1 MAKKKTAPVNK
12 SLKKIPEFVPSS
24 ISPWMRVVG
33 VLVFLS
39 AFLVYLRTLTPSIEL
54 HDSGELVSSAYVL
67 GICHPPGYPLYC
79 LMGKLLTL
87 ILPLSNIAF
96 RMNIFSALAASV
108 AVMLVYFIT
117 LKISLPFLNMPI
129 QPAKREARSLS
140 PVPCPLSPSR
150 PVSLCRCA
158 PAFILSIIPGI
169 VASGMLT
176 FATTFWQQAVIAEK
190 YTLNALFAALL
201 ILVLVKWWEKIAQN
215 IPHQSY
221 LYLFFGLLGLS
232 FTHHLQTIF
241 LAASGVFFILIIGWH
256 KRQTFINSHVLIRV
270 GILFGLPLLLYLY
283 LPIRASAHP
292 VINWGAPD
300 TWERFI
306 NHVMVKEYGYYFSS
320 SISELLNRLFIKHPS
335 FFVMQFTPYIIGFGF
350 IGAIWLFRRCWRFLW
365 LTSLIVAIDLAHSV
379 RYGIHNIEDYY
390 IPAYMIFSVWIGLS
404 IVPISQL
411 IIKRFP
417 RADIIPLA
425 FLFLPMIAFSH
436 NLYYANNHK
445 SFYAYDYAR
454 NILMPLQDKA
464 ILFVKGDT
472 FSFPLWYLYNVEWI
486 RDDIYM
492 IDHYSLYL
500 DWYASQLKERYP
512 SLNFTFTPQSK
523 ITRLSPEAEAYIYE
537 RLNNIVDNNS
547 HLASY
552 LPFDPK
558 VEERYTL
565 VPANI
570 CHRILPKDTPI
581 NEQLKAIDPTIRFA
595 CRYILDNSIYKPE
608 RVASNVSNYGISYNN
623 RGKFFQD
630 NQIYPEAINEFKK
643 AIGAS
648 PEYITAYY
656 QLGLVY
662 KDTGKHKDAI
672 EQFERIKAIAAND
685 ARADYGLAMVFH
697 KQGYLEKAIEGYKK
711 AINLDPSRDF
721 LYAALGS
728 AYLEANKPPEAVKAF
743 QKTVELS
750 PISPDAYYNL
760 GIAYSHLG
768 DKNNAID
775 AYQKALSLNPNYLP
789 ARVALQQAR

>member
-1 MAKKKTAPVNK
+1 MAKKRTTPVNK
-12 SLKKIPEFVPSS
+12 PLKKIPEFVPSS
-24 ISPWMRVVG
+24 LIPWMGAVG
-33 VLVFLS
+33 ILVFLS

-54 HDSGELVSSAYVL
+54 HDSGELVSAAYVL

-79 LMGKLLTL
+79 LIGKFLTL

-96 RMNIFSALAASV
+96 RMNIFSALAASA
-108 AVMLVYFIT
+108 AVMMVYFIT
-117 LKISLPFLNMPI
+117 LKISLSFFNMPI
-129 QPAKREARSLS
+129 QAAKKEANTTSS
-140 PVPCPLSPSR
+140 PFMTLCLC
-150 PVSLCRCA
+150 VS
-158 PAFILSIIPGI
+158 SIIPGI
-169 VASGMLT
+169 VAAGMLT

-190 YTLNALFAALL
+190 YTLNALFASLL
-201 ILVLVKWWEKIAQN
+201 IFVLIKWWERMAQH

-241 LAASGVFFILIIGWH
+241 LAASGVSFILIIGWN
-256 KRQTFINSHVLIRV
+256 KKQTFLNSKTLLRA
-270 GILFGLPLLLYLY
+270 GIFLGLPLLLYLY
-283 LPIRASAHP
+283 LPVRASAHP

-306 NHVMVKEYGYYFSS
+306 NHVTVKEYGYYFSS
-320 SISELLNRLFIKHPS
+320 SIQELLNRLFVNHPS
-335 FFVMQFTPYIIGFGF
+335 FFMMQFTPYIIGFGF
-350 IGAIWLFRRCWRFLW
+350 IGAIWLFRRCWRFLL
-365 LTSLIVAIDLAHSV
+365 LTCLIVAIDFAHSV

-390 IPAYMIFSVWIGLS
+390 IPAYMIFSIWIGLS

-411 IIKRFP
+411 IMKRFP
-417 RADIIPLA
+417 KAAIIPLA
-425 FLFLPMIAFSH
+425 FLLLPIIAFSH

-464 ILFVKGDT
+464 VLFVKGDT
-472 FSFPLWYLYNVEWI
+472 FSFPLWYLYDVEGM
-486 RDDIYM
+486 RDDVYM
-492 IDHYSLYL
+492 IDHHSLYL

-512 SLNFTFTPQSK
+512 SLNFTWTQQNK

-537 RLNNIVDNNS
+537 RLSNIVDNNS

-558 VEERYTL
+558 VEERYVL
-565 VPANI
+565 VPDNI
-570 CHRILPKDTPI
+570 CHRIFPKDTPI
-581 NEQLKAIDPTIRFA
+581 SQQIKSIDPNLEFV
-595 CRYILDNSIYKPE
+595 CRYILDKGIYKPE
-608 RVASNVSNYGISYNN
+608 RIASNVSNYGISYNN

-630 NQIYPEAINEFKK
+630 NQMYPEAISEFKK
-643 AIGAS
+643 AIDAA

-662 KDTGKHKDAI
+662 KDTGKYKEAM
-672 EQFERIKAIAAND
+672 ERFERIKAIAKDD
-685 ARADYGLAMVFH
+685 ARADYGMAMVFH
-697 KQGYLEKAIEGYKK
+697 KQGNLEQAIEGYKK
-711 AINLDPSRDF
+711 AIALDPVRDF

-728 AYLEANKPPEAVKAF
+728 ACLEANEPLEAVKAF
-743 QKTVELS
+743 QKTIELS
-750 PISPDAYYNL
+750 PGSPDSYYNL

-775 AYQKALSLNPNYLP
+775 SYQKALSLNPNYLP
-789 ARVALQQAR
+789 ARAALQQIQ